1 MAGTLYIISAAS
13 GTGKT
18 SLVNT
23 LVKSFKNLEIS
34 VSYTTRPKRSSE
46 KEGKDYHF
54 VTQKQF
60 DKMVA
65 NGEFLEYATVF
76 GKHYGTSKTEVQKKL
91 DQGVDV
97 ILEIDWQGARQARK
111 SIANVISIF
120 ILPPS
125 KEELKRRIIGRN
137 QDEIV
142 VINQRLKAAS
152 HEISHYNEYNYLVVN
167 DKFDDALTAL
177 KSIVLARRC
186 REDTR
191 EQELKSLLEELMRC
205 QV

>member
-18 SLVNT
+18 SLVNA
-23 LVKSFKNLEIS
+23 LVRSFKSLEVS

-54 VTQKQF
+54 VTQQQF
-60 DKMVA
+60 DRMIA
-65 NGEFLEYATVF
+65 DGEFLEYATVF

-91 DQGVDV
+91 DQGIDI

-111 SIANVISIF
+111 NIANVISIF

-125 KEELKRRIIGRN
+125 KAELKRRIIGRN

-152 HEISHYNEYNYLVVN
+152 HEISHYYEYNYLVVN

-191 EQELKSLLEELMRC
+191 EQELKDLLEELISN
-205 QV
+205 

>member
-1 MAGTLYIISAAS
+1 MPGTLYIISAAS

-18 SLVNT
+18 SLVNA
-23 LVKSFKNLEIS
+23 LVRSFKNLEVS
-34 VSYTTRPKRSSE
+34 VSHTTRPKRASE
-46 KEGKDYHF
+46 QNGKDYYF
-54 VTQKQF
+54 ITQQQF
-60 DKMVA
+60 DKMIA
-65 NGEFLEYATVF
+65 DGEFLEYATVF

-91 DQGVDV
+91 DKGVDV

-111 SIANVISIF
+111 NIANVISIF

-137 QDEIV
+137 QDEMA

-167 DKFDDALTAL
+167 DKFNDALAAL

-191 EQELKSLLEELMRC
+191 ELELKDLLEELTSG
-205 QV
+205 